1 MKIWR
6 LLVAG
11 VGVIAL
17 VGCAP
22 APQSLSATPAARA
35 SSATDDSALTRT
47 DAQGAVSVAVTP
59 LSLDLASA
67 TLDFTVALSTHSV
80 DLSWDLASQ
89 ATLSTDTG
97 LQVAG
102 ASWPV
107 SSGHHVEGTLSFPPR
122 TADGRALLEGART
135 LTLTLRDTDV
145 AARTFVWDLAP

>member
-1 MKIWR
+1 MKSWR
-6 LLVAG
+6 QLAAG
-11 VGVIAL
+11 VGAIAL
-17 VGCAP
+17 VACAP
-22 APQSLSATPAARA
+22 TPQSLPATTSPRA
-35 SSATDDSALTRT
+35 SSATGDSALTRS
-47 DAQGAVSVAVTP
+47 DEQGAVRVAVTP
-59 LSLDLASA
+59 LNLDPASD
-67 TLDFTVALSTHSV
+67 TLDFSVDLSTHSV

-107 SSGHHVEGTLSFPPR
+107 GSGHHVEGTLSFPAR

-145 AARTFVWDLAP
+145 AERTFVWDLAR

>member
-1 MKIWR
+1 MRMWR
-6 LLVAG
+6 LLAAG
-11 VGVIAL
+11 VGAIAL
-17 VGCAP
+17 VACAP
-22 APQSLSATPAARA
+22 ALPSLPATTAPLAPSATG
-35 SSATDDSALTRT
+35 DSALSRS
-47 DAQGAVSVAVTP
+47 DDQGTVRVAVTP
-59 LSLDLASA
+59 LNLDPTSV
-67 TLDFTVALSTHSV
+67 TLDFSVDLSTHTV

-107 SSGHHVEGTLSFPPR
+107 GSGHHVEGTLSFPAH

-145 AARTFVWDLAP
+145 AERTFVWDLAR